1 MPAASSYWANYLNH
15 FHGASSLMWL
25 HLWNYITYSS
35 CCSSRY
41 TMVKYFE
48 MDISTLA
55 SFLDD
60 LIADLSAIP
69 TSLETIILSSSKLA
83 KLFVYSVL

>member
-1 MPAASSYWANYLNH
+1 
-15 FHGASSLMWL
+15 
-25 HLWNYITYSS
+25 
-35 CCSSRY
+35 
-41 TMVKYFE
+41 MVKYFE